1 MIRIKITN
9 ISKRCWSVSI
19 GVYRPNTNVINWRF
33 LMNKGLIIVAT
44 VLVLIGGCGVKKEE
58 ANQTHTGFDA
68 KNLPQVTPFQD
79 EATREYM
86 VSTEE
91 VEPGYYLLESKTKR
105 YRMLFPDNGK
115 IILKRSNYIS
125 DNEESIGFSSFDENT
140 NILFDGK
147 VTYYKGHSFVQDP
160 EHMLEIISGKNGYTG
175 EYQKEQHN
183 NNDIYLASEK
193 FTFDNI
199 DREYNVTYGFFGFVK
214 FAEEDEGVE
223 FSFSYSC
230 KNDDKACN
238 LKEGETRN
246 IAEKTIKSITFLS
259 DDKE

>member
-1 MIRIKITN
+1 MTKA
-9 ISKRCWSVSI
+9 
-19 GVYRPNTNVINWRF
+19 
-33 LMNKGLIIVAT
+33 LIILAT
-44 VLVLIGGCGVKKEE
+44 VVVLLGACGVKKEE
-58 ANQTHTGFDA
+58 GNQTLAGVEQNAPKSFDA

-79 EATREYM
+79 ETTREYM

-91 VEPGYYLLESKTKR
+91 VEPGYFLLESKTKR

-115 IILKRSNYIS
+115 IILKRSDYIS

-175 EYQKEQHN
+175 EYQKEENN

-199 DREYNVTYGFFGFVK
+199 DRKYNFTYGYFGFVK

-230 KNDDKACN
+230 KDDDKACN
-238 LKEGETRN
+238 LGETR
-246 IAEKTIKSITFLS
+246 ILAEKIIESITFLS
-259 DDKE
+259 D